1 MGKESVCNARDVD
14 LISGLGRAPKG
25 GHGNTLQYFGLEN
38 PIDRGAQQ
46 ATVYKVTR
54 SQTELKQLNVH
65 HIYKL
70 ENLMCSRCQFLPD

>member
-1 MGKESVCNARDVD
+1 MGKESVCNAGDVG

-25 GHGNTLQYFGLEN
+25 GHGNTPQYFCLEN
-38 PIDRGAQQ
+38 PMDRGAQQ
-46 ATVYKVTR
+46 ATVYKVTK
-54 SQTELKQLNVH
+54 SQTELKKLNVH